1 MKINVSVHA
10 RATGEK
16 RQAYTF
22 ETEYDIT
29 WRMTNKQQEPFY
41 FFIQWF
47 IAWAFKTH
55 TNEYRWLLVRDVEK
69 DRPPLYLPPVY
80 SRKIENFEVEKEII
94 NCND

>member
-1 MKINVSVHA
+1 MKITVLVHA

-29 WRMTNKQQEPFY
+29 WRMTNKQQESFY

-47 IAWAFKTH
+47 IAGAFRKY
-55 TNEYRWLLVRDVEK
+55 TNEYRWLFVWDAEK
-69 DRPPLYLPPVY
+69 DRPPLDLMPTY
-80 SRKIENFEVEKEII
+80 SRKIENFEVKIG
-94 NCND
+94 DYRL

>member
-29 WRMTNKQQEPFY
+29 WRMTIKQQESFY

-47 IAWAFKTH
+47 IAGAFRKY
-55 TNEYRWLLVRDVEK
+55 TNEYRCLFVWDAEK
-69 DRPPLYLPPVY
+69 GRTTLDLPIH
-80 SRKIENFEVEKEII
+80 SRKIENFEVKIG
-94 NCND
+94 DYRL

>member
-10 RATGEK
+10 KATWEK

-29 WRMTNKQQEPFY
+29 WTMSSKQQDSFY

-47 IAWAFKTH
+47 IAWAFRKY
-55 TNEYRWLLVRDVEK
+55 TNEYRWLCVLDAKEGIV
-69 DRPPLYLPPVY
+69 PTY
-80 SRKIENFEVEKEII
+80 SRKIENFEVEIG
-94 NCND
+94 DYRL